1 MKNVINSMIFQLKD
15 MAKAYK
21 TDLVMKLTGATSN
34 QLKYWARIEL
44 IAPEINGRRA
54 YYSFKDIVKLR
65 VLVSLRKN
73 GLSLQKVRFGINRLS
88 EILPDDEPLSRLVI
102 YTDGADMIVVE
113 KGTYFSAITKQ
124 RYFRFD
130 TEEIGADIKELQGN
144 INSRSPMRAICH
156 LNNRSLS
163 QHRKGKERSVMG

>member
-1 MKNVINSMIFQLKD
+1 MIFQLKD

-21 TDLVMKLTGATSN
+21 TDLVLKLTGATSN

-44 IAPEINGRRA
+44 IPPEINGRRA

-130 TEEIGADIKELQGN
+130 TEEIGAEIKELQQNGRRHPSVQAVSQAN
-144 INSRSPMRAICH
+144 DYPLSRR
-156 LNNRSLS
+156 RE
-163 QHRKGKERSVMG
+163 GKWSSVMG